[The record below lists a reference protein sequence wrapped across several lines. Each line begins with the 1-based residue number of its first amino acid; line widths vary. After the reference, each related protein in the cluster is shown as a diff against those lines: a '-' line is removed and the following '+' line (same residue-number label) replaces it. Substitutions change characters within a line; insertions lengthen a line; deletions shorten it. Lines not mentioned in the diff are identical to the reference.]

1 MPGTCGNCEAPLSGP
16 YCAQCGQH
24 ARENARALRTLLR
37 DGWDLITN
45 VDGRFWL
52 TVGQLLA
59 QPGELTVEYF
69 ADRRARYISPLRLY
83 VVLSVVYFALASAH
97 SNVIAQPA
105 LPAPAASA
113 ASTAPA
119 AAAGTDLDAGD
130 CDRISMRWPWLQAR
144 LRAACRREIADN
156 GRSVTHAFGS
166 YVPKMM
172 FFFLPLMALV
182 LLPLYRTQRRYYV
195 EHLVFF
201 LHTHAAVFALM
212 IADLLISLAA
222 HWVRW
227 LRAPA
232 YAVDFAATGYAI
244 WCIYRAM
251 RRYYGEPRGRT
262 LAKFA
267 VVGITYQVFLAVMV
281 LVTMLLSALTA

>member
-1 MPGTCGNCEAPLSGP
+1 VTPGTCGNCDAPLTGP

-24 ARENARALRTLLR
+24 ARDNARALGALLH
-37 DGWDLITN
+37 DGWDLVIH
-45 VDGRFWL
+45 VDSRFWL
-52 TVGQLLA
+52 TLGKLLA
-59 QPGELTVEYF
+59 KPGELTVEYF
-69 ADRRARYISPLRLY
+69 ADRRGRYVSPLRLY

-97 SNVIAQPA
+97 SNVIVQSAA
-105 LPAPAASA
+105 SAPAASSA
-113 ASTAPA
+113 APTD

-130 CDRISMRWPWLQAR
+130 CDRISMRWPWLQVR
-144 LRAACRREIADN
+144 LRAACRREVADN
-156 GRSVTHAFGS
+156 GRSVAHAFGS

-182 LLPLYRTQRRYYV
+182 MLPLYRRPRRYYV

-212 IADLLISLAA
+212 IADLLIGIAA
-222 HWVRW
+222 HWVSW
-227 LRAPA
+227 LRGPA
-232 YAVDFAATGYAI
+232 YAVDFIASGYAV

-251 RRYYGEPRGRT
+251 RRYYGERRAPT

-267 VVGITYQVFLAVMV
+267 VVGITYQFSLAVMV
-281 LVTMLLSALTA
+281 LATMLLSALTA

>member
-1 MPGTCGNCEAPLSGP
+1 MIPGTCGNCGAPLSGP

-24 ARENARALRTLLR
+24 ARENARSLAALLR
-37 DGWDLITN
+37 DGLDVVAH
-45 VDGRFWL
+45 VDSRFWRTL
-52 TVGQLLA
+52 GKLLA
-59 QPGELTVEYF
+59 QPGALTVEYF

-97 SNVIAQPA
+97 SNVIVQSAA
-105 LPAPAASA
+105 SAPAASSA
-113 ASTAPA
+113 APTD

-130 CDRISMRWPWLQAR
+130 CDRISMRWPWLQVR
-144 LRAACRREIADN
+144 LRAACRREVADN
-156 GRSVTHAFGS
+156 GRSVAHAFGS

-182 LLPLYRTQRRYYV
+182 MLPLYRRPRRYYV

-212 IADLLISLAA
+212 IADLLIGIAA
-222 HWVRW
+222 HWVSW
-227 LRAPA
+227 LRGPA
-232 YAVDFAATGYAI
+232 YAVDFIASGYAV

-251 RRYYGEPRGRT
+251 RRYYGERRAPT

-267 VVGITYQVFLAVMV
+267 VVGITYQFSLAVMV
-281 LVTMLLSALTA
+281 LATMLLSALTA